1 MKGFL
6 SSSYWAVGV
15 HQTKKNC
22 EPLSYNLICTL
33 YTVRQLQI
41 TAHIAVCHPLY
52 TEYLQLTILYKAGS
66 VRKCVS
72 HQQLAAPRSVS
83 TVDVSLQTAASVR
96 EAGEATTVPAV

>member
-1 MKGFL
+1 ML
-6 SSSYWAVGV
+6 SAV
-15 HQTKKNC
+15 Q
-22 EPLSYNLICTL
+22 
-33 YTVRQLQI
+33 QLQI
-41 TAHIAVCHPLY
+41 TAHLAVCLPLH
-52 TEYLQLTILYKAGS
+52 TECPQLTILYKAGV